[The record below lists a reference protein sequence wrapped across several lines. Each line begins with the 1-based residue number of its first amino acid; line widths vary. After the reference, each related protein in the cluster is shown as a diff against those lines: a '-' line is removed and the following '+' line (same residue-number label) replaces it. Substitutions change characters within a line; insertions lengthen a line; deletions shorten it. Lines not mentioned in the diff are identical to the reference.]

1 MKNLIF
7 KPKKQNKH
15 KLKESSSLPILNC
28 FETKKKEKKYDNRI
42 EDNKNKS
49 NIPFDNRSL
58 NELIKR
64 NNNKRNLNNKNCL
77 NLFATYNNN
86 FNSTKTIFDLKVNKN
101 NSTIISDKNIKIE
114 NERIIKLKKELNIIW
129 DDLCVLE
136 SYKELFEVISYQL
149 DINQRI
155 DFYQSEINSINI
167 FRFKLLE
174 LKKNIKERINC
185 ISQLKNLNIQLS
197 NILKKKSSELK
208 EEILENISEEI
219 QKLRKY
225 TINIVN
231 SFINFRKGFNQFSI
245 EGKYNIN
252 KLEKRFCFDKNYLL
266 KLNEELSFIKD
277 SNIKFFFN
285 INDDNSPFLIK
296 ASDNDSFIRKVP
308 ITNNERKEINKCQ
321 FLIYQD
327 LIFNQNKNYNEN
339 SFRKIS
345 PIKKHSDYF
354 FNTIDTNSQ
363 SELNINNYENK
374 KNDNPNKLNN
384 YSRNNPKI
392 KSISYS
398 DFHKNYYDLS

>member
-77 NLFATYNNN
+77 NLFATYNNH

-174 LKKNIKERINC
+174 LKKKYKRKNQLYFTIKKFKYSIV
-185 ISQLKNLNIQLS
+185 KYF
-197 NILKKKSSELK
+197 KKKIFRIK
-208 EEILENISEEI
+208 
-219 QKLRKY
+219 RR
-225 TINIVN
+225 
-231 SFINFRKGFNQFSI
+231 NFRK
-245 EGKYNIN
+245 
-252 KLEKRFCFDKNYLL
+252 
-266 KLNEELSFIKD
+266 
-277 SNIKFFFN
+277 
-285 INDDNSPFLIK
+285 
-296 ASDNDSFIRKVP
+296 
-308 ITNNERKEINKCQ
+308 
-321 FLIYQD
+321 
-327 LIFNQNKNYNEN
+327 
-339 SFRKIS
+339 
-345 PIKKHSDYF
+345 YF
-354 FNTIDTNSQ
+354 
-363 SELNINNYENK
+363 
-374 KNDNPNKLNN
+374 
-384 YSRNNPKI
+384 
-392 KSISYS
+392 
-398 DFHKNYYDLS
+398 

>member
-174 LKKNIKERINC
+174 LKKKYKRKNQLYFTIKKFKYSIV
-185 ISQLKNLNIQLS
+185 KYF
-197 NILKKKSSELK
+197 KKKIFRIK
-208 EEILENISEEI
+208 
-219 QKLRKY
+219 RR
-225 TINIVN
+225 
-231 SFINFRKGFNQFSI
+231 NFRK
-245 EGKYNIN
+245 
-252 KLEKRFCFDKNYLL
+252 
-266 KLNEELSFIKD
+266 
-277 SNIKFFFN
+277 
-285 INDDNSPFLIK
+285 
-296 ASDNDSFIRKVP
+296 
-308 ITNNERKEINKCQ
+308 
-321 FLIYQD
+321 
-327 LIFNQNKNYNEN
+327 
-339 SFRKIS
+339 
-345 PIKKHSDYF
+345 YF
-354 FNTIDTNSQ
+354 
-363 SELNINNYENK
+363 
-374 KNDNPNKLNN
+374 
-384 YSRNNPKI
+384 
-392 KSISYS
+392 
-398 DFHKNYYDLS
+398 